1 MPEQL
6 PLNHETRVC
15 SCRDMLSVDNDYKQ
29 ITLDVRSYKV
39 SAQLTMLF
47 HIVQQD
53 YVLRRGERGEQAK
66 DRAAA
71 GFPPKSA
78 QPNSCGRLLLLHEE
92 MYISLIMEVLH
103 LNVLFFHHCVTGK
116 KAFQ

>member
-1 MPEQL
+1 
-6 PLNHETRVC
+6 
-15 SCRDMLSVDNDYKQ
+15 
-29 ITLDVRSYKV
+29 
-39 SAQLTMLF
+39 MLF

-92 MYISLIMEVLH
+92 MYNSLIMEGLH
-103 LNVLFFHHCVTGK
+103 LNVFFHQCATGK
-116 KAFQ
+116 KAFH